1 MAYIGR
7 QTTQGSFTKLDDIQS
22 QFNGVQKTF
31 NLKSGGEPFSPGSE
45 NSLLVSIAGIIQ
57 EAGIVYTVDNDTITF
72 AEAPIP
78 AAEIFMHAMG
88 SRVNVGTPSAGTV
101 NASSLSASFGTYE
114 GTISATSFVGDGSQ
128 LSGLDTRPTITITGD
143 STFNGNV
150 SIGGTLTYEDVTN
163 VDAVGLITA
172 RSGLEVGSGITFSPD
187 GNAFHTGIVT
197 ATSLTTS
204 QGVDLT
210 GFLREN
216 VNIITGKLSDNQN
229 IDLANGMIHYFTTA
243 ETTTST
249 PNLRFDSSTTLD
261 SKMSIGETI
270 AVTIITSAS
279 SAGYSAQLTI
289 DGTSVTENWVAG
301 EVPTGGGLSGVDIY
315 SYTIIKIGSGNFTV
329 IANLTKTSS

>member
-7 QTTQGSFTKLDDIQS
+7 QTTQGSFIKLDDIQS

-72 AEAPIP
+72 ADAPIP

-101 NASSLSASFGTYE
+101 NASSLSASFGTYD
-114 GTISATSFVGDGSQ
+114 GTIGATSFVGDGSQ
-128 LSGLDTRPTITITGD
+128 LTLNAVPTITVTGN

-172 RSGLEVGSGITFSPD
+172 RSGIEVGSGITFSPD

-210 GFLREN
+210 GLLREN
-216 VNIITGKLSDNQN
+216 VNIVTGKLSDNQN
-229 IDLANGMIHYFTTA
+229 IDLANGMIHYFTTQ

-270 AVTIITSAS
+270 ALTIITTAGSA
-279 SAGYSAQLTI
+279 AYSAQLTI
-289 DGTSVTENWVAG
+289 DGTSITENWVAG
-301 EVPTGGGLSGVDIY
+301 EVPNSGGTSGVDIY
-315 SYTIIKIGSGNFTV
+315 SYTIIKIGNASFLV
-329 IANLTKTSS
+329 IANQTKTS

>member
-7 QTTQGSFTKLDDIQS
+7 QTTQGSFIKLDDIQS

-31 NLKSGGEPFSPGSE
+31 NLKSGGESFSPGSA

-57 EAGIVYTVDNDTITF
+57 EAGTSYTVDNATITF
-72 AEAPIP
+72 ADAPIP
-78 AAEIFMHAMG
+78 AAEIFMRAMG

-101 NASSLSASFGTYE
+101 NASSLSASFGTYD
-114 GTISATSFVGDGSQ
+114 GTIGATSFVGDGSQ
-128 LSGLDTRPTITITGD
+128 LTLNAVPTITVTGN

-172 RSGLEVGSGITFSPD
+172 RSGIEVGSGITFSPD

-210 GFLREN
+210 GLLREN
-216 VNIITGKLSDNQN
+216 VNIVTGKLSDNQN
-229 IDLANGMIHYFTTA
+229 IDLANGMIHYFTTQ

-270 AVTIITSAS
+270 AVTIITTA
-279 SAGYSAQLTI
+279 AGAAYSDQLTI
-289 DGTSVTENWVAG
+289 DGTSITENWIAG
-301 EVPTGGGLSGVDIY
+301 EVPTSGGNSGVDIY
-315 SYTIIKIGSGNFTV
+315 SYTIVKVGNASFLV
-329 IANLTKTSS
+329 IANVTKTS

>member
-7 QTTQGSFTKLDDIQS
+7 QTTQGSFIKLDDIQS

-289 DGTSVTENWVAG
+289 DGTSITENWVAG

>member
-31 NLKSGGEPFSPGSE
+31 NLKSGGQSFSPGSA

-72 AEAPIP
+72 ADAPIP

-128 LSGLDTRPTITITGD
+128 LTLNAVPTITVTGD

-270 AVTIITSAS
+270 AVTIITSAAA
-279 SAGYSAQLTI
+279 AGYSAQLTI
-289 DGTSVTENWVAG
+289 DGTSINENWVAG
-301 EVPTGGGLSGVDIY
+301 EVPTGGGISGVDIY
-315 SYTIIKIGSGNFTV
+315 SYTIVKVGNASFLV

>member
-7 QTTQGSFTKLDDIQS
+7 QTTQGSFIKLDDIQS

-72 AEAPIP
+72 ADAPIA

-101 NASSLSASFGTYE
+101 NASSLSASFGTYD
-114 GTISATSFVGDGSQ
+114 GTIGATSFVGDGSQ
-128 LSGLDTRPTITITGD
+128 LTLNAVPTITVTGN

-172 RSGLEVGSGITFSPD
+172 RSGIEVGSGITFSPD

-210 GFLREN
+210 GLLREN
-216 VNIITGKLSDNQN
+216 VNIVTGKLSDNQN
-229 IDLANGMIHYFTTA
+229 IDLANGMIHYFTTQ

-270 AVTIITSAS
+270 ALTIITTAGSA
-279 SAGYSAQLTI
+279 AYSAQLTI
-289 DGTSVTENWVAG
+289 DGTSITENWVAG
-301 EVPTGGGLSGVDIY
+301 EVPNSGGTSGVDIY
-315 SYTIIKIGSGNFTV
+315 SYTIIKIGNASFLV
-329 IANLTKTSS
+329 IANQTKTS

>member
-7 QTTQGSFTKLDDIQS
+7 QTTQGSFIKLDDIQS

-72 AEAPIP
+72 ADAPIP

-114 GTISATSFVGDGSQ
+114 GTIGATSFVGDGSQ
-128 LSGLDTRPTITITGD
+128 LTGLDTRPTITITGD

-197 ATSLTTS
+197 ATSVTTS

-210 GFLREN
+210 GLLREN
-216 VNIITGKLSDNQN
+216 VNIIAGKLSDNQN
-229 IDLANGMIHYFTTA
+229 IDLANGMIHYFTTQ

>member
-7 QTTQGSFTKLDDIQS
+7 QTTQGSFIKLDDIQS

-31 NLKSGGEPFSPGSE
+31 NLKSGGQPFSPGSA

-57 EAGIVYTVDNDTITF
+57 EAGTSYTVDNATITF
-72 AEAPIP
+72 ADAPIP

-101 NASSLSASFGTYE
+101 NASSLNASFGTYE
-114 GTISATSFVGDGSQ
+114 GTIGATSFVGDGSQ
-128 LSGLDTRPTITITGD
+128 LTLNAVPTITVTGN

-197 ATSLTTS
+197 ATSVTTS

-210 GFLREN
+210 GLLREN
-216 VNIITGKLSDNQN
+216 VNIVTGKLSDNQN

-261 SKMSIGETI
+261 SKMSTGETI
-270 AVTIITSAS
+270 ALTIITTAGS
-279 SAGYSAQLTI
+279 SAYSTQLTI
-289 DGTSVTENWVAG
+289 DGTSITENWVAG
-301 EVPTGGGLSGVDIY
+301 EVPTSGGTSGVDIY

-329 IANLTKTSS
+329 IANQTKTS

>member
-7 QTTQGSFTKLDDIQS
+7 QTTQGSFIKLDDIQS

-72 AEAPIP
+72 ADAPIP

-114 GTISATSFVGDGSQ
+114 GTIGATSFVGDGSQ
-128 LSGLDTRPTITITGD
+128 LTGLDTRPTITITGD

-210 GFLREN
+210 GFLKEN

-229 IDLANGMIHYFTTA
+229 IDLANGMIHYFTTQ

-270 AVTIITSAS
+270 AVTIITSAAA
-279 SAGYSAQLTI
+279 AGYSAQLTI
-289 DGTSVTENWVAG
+289 DGTSITENWVAG
-301 EVPTGGGLSGVDIY
+301 EVPNSGGTSGVDIY
-315 SYTIIKIGSGNFTV
+315 SYTIIKIGNASFLV
-329 IANLTKTSS
+329 IANQTKTS

>member
-7 QTTQGSFTKLDDIQS
+7 QTTQGSFIKLDDIQS

-31 NLKSGGEPFSPGSE
+31 NLKSGGQPFSPGSA

-57 EAGIVYTVDNDTITF
+57 EAGTSYTVDNATITF
-72 AEAPIP
+72 ADAPIP

-101 NASSLSASFGTYE
+101 NASSLNASFGTYE
-114 GTISATSFVGDGSQ
+114 GTIGATSFVGDGSQ
-128 LSGLDTRPTITITGD
+128 LTLNAVPTITVTGN

-197 ATSLTTS
+197 ATSVTTS

-210 GFLREN
+210 GLLREN
-216 VNIITGKLSDNQN
+216 VNIVTGKLSDNQN
-229 IDLANGMIHYFTTA
+229 IDLANGMIHYFTTQ

-261 SKMSIGETI
+261 SKMSTGETI
-270 AVTIITSAS
+270 ALTIITTAGS
-279 SAGYSAQLTI
+279 SAYSTQLTI
-289 DGTSVTENWVAG
+289 DGTSITENWVAG
-301 EVPTGGGLSGVDIY
+301 EVPTSGGTSGVDIY

-329 IANLTKTSS
+329 IANQTKTS

>member
-7 QTTQGSFTKLDDIQS
+7 QTTQGSFIKLDDIQS

-31 NLKSGGEPFSPGSE
+31 NLKSGGQPFSPGSAS
-45 NSLLVSIAGIIQ
+45 SLLVSIAGIIQ

-72 AEAPIP
+72 ADAPIA

-101 NASSLSASFGTYE
+101 NASSLSASFGTYD
-114 GTISATSFVGDGSQ
+114 GTIGATSFVGDGSQ
-128 LSGLDTRPTITITGD
+128 LTLNAVPTITVTGN

-172 RSGLEVGSGITFSPD
+172 RSGIEVGSGITFSPD

-210 GFLREN
+210 GLLREN
-216 VNIITGKLSDNQN
+216 VNIVTGKLSDNQN
-229 IDLANGMIHYFTTA
+229 IDLANGMIHYFTTQ

-270 AVTIITSAS
+270 ALTIITTAGSA
-279 SAGYSAQLTI
+279 AYSAQLTI
-289 DGTSVTENWVAG
+289 DGTSITENWVAG
-301 EVPTGGGLSGVDIY
+301 EVPNSGGTSGVDIY
-315 SYTIIKIGSGNFTV
+315 SYTIIKIGNASFLV
-329 IANLTKTSS
+329 IANQTKTS

>member
-7 QTTQGSFTKLDDIQS
+7 QTTQGSFIKLDDIQS

-72 AEAPIP
+72 ADAPIP

-101 NASSLSASFGTYE
+101 NASSLSASFGTYD
-114 GTISATSFVGDGSQ
+114 GTIGATSFVGDGSQ
-128 LSGLDTRPTITITGD
+128 LTLNAVPTITVTGN

-210 GFLREN
+210 GFLKEN

-270 AVTIITSAS
+270 ALTIITTAGSA
-279 SAGYSAQLTI
+279 AYSAQLTI
-289 DGTSVTENWVAG
+289 DGTSITENWVAG
-301 EVPTGGGLSGVDIY
+301 EVPNSGGTSGVDIY
-315 SYTIIKIGSGNFTV
+315 SYTIIKIGNASFLV
-329 IANLTKTSS
+329 IANQTKTS

>member
-210 GFLREN
+210 GLLKEN
-216 VNIITGKLSDNQN
+216 VNITAGKLSDNQN

-270 AVTIITSAS
+270 AVTIITSAAA
-279 SAGYSAQLTI
+279 AGYSAQLTI
-289 DGTSVTENWVAG
+289 DGTSITENWVAG

>member
-7 QTTQGSFTKLDDIQS
+7 QTTQGSFIKLDDIQS

-31 NLKSGGEPFSPGSE
+31 DLKSGGQPFSPGSA

-57 EAGIVYTVDNDTITF
+57 EAGTSYTVDNATITF
-72 AEAPIP
+72 ADAPIP

-101 NASSLSASFGTYE
+101 NASSLSASFGTYD
-114 GTISATSFVGDGSQ
+114 GTIGATSFVGDGSQ
-128 LSGLDTRPTITITGD
+128 LTLNAVPTITVTGD

-197 ATSLTTS
+197 ATSVTTS

-210 GFLREN
+210 GLLREN
-216 VNIITGKLSDNQN
+216 VNIIAGKLSDNQN
-229 IDLANGMIHYFTTA
+229 IDLTNGMIHYFTTQ

-270 AVTIITSAS
+270 ALTIITTAGSA
-279 SAGYSAQLTI
+279 AYSAQLTI
-289 DGTSVTENWVAG
+289 DGTSITENWVAG
-301 EVPTGGGLSGVDIY
+301 EVPNSGGTSGVDIY

-329 IANLTKTSS
+329 IANQTKTS

>member
-7 QTTQGSFTKLDDIQS
+7 QTTQGSFIKLDDIQS

-210 GFLREN
+210 GLLKEN
-216 VNIITGKLSDNQN
+216 VNITAGKLSDNQN

>member
-7 QTTQGSFTKLDDIQS
+7 QTTQGSFIKLDDIQS

-31 NLKSGGEPFSPGSE
+31 NLKSGGQPFSPGSAS
-45 NSLLVSIAGIIQ
+45 SLLVSIAGIIQ
-57 EAGIVYTVDNDTITF
+57 EAGTSYTVDNATITF
-72 AEAPIP
+72 ADAPIP

-101 NASSLSASFGTYE
+101 NASSLSASFGTYD
-114 GTISATSFVGDGSQ
+114 GTIGATSFVGDGSQ
-128 LSGLDTRPTITITGD
+128 LTLNAVPTITVTGN

-172 RSGLEVGSGITFSPD
+172 RSGIEVGSGITFSPD

-210 GFLREN
+210 GLLREN
-216 VNIITGKLSDNQN
+216 VNIVTGKLSDNQN
-229 IDLANGMIHYFTTA
+229 IDLANGMIHYFTTQ

-270 AVTIITSAS
+270 ALTIITTAGSA
-279 SAGYSAQLTI
+279 AYSAQLTI
-289 DGTSVTENWVAG
+289 DGTSITENWVAG
-301 EVPTGGGLSGVDIY
+301 EVPNSGGTSGVDIY
-315 SYTIIKIGSGNFTV
+315 SYTIIKIGNASFLV
-329 IANLTKTSS
+329 IANQTKTS

>member
-7 QTTQGSFTKLDDIQS
+7 QTTQGSFIKLDDIQS

-31 NLKSGGEPFSPGSE
+31 DLKSGGQSFSPGSAT
-45 NSLLVSIAGIIQ
+45 SLLVSIAGIIQ
-57 EAGIVYTVDNDTITF
+57 EAGISYTVDNDTITF
-72 AEAPIP
+72 TDAPIA

-101 NASSLSASFGTYE
+101 DASSFKSNFGTYS
-114 GTISATSFVGDGSQ
+114 GIISATSFAGDGSQ
-128 LSGLDTRPTITITGD
+128 LTLNAVPTITVTGD

-150 SIGGTLTYEDVTN
+150 SIGGTLSYEDVTN

-172 RSGLEVGSGITFSPD
+172 RSGIEVGSGITFSPD

-210 GFLREN
+210 GLLREN
-216 VNIITGKLSDNQN
+216 VNIVTGKLSDNQN

-243 ETTTST
+243 ETTIST

-261 SKMSIGETI
+261 SKMSVGETI
-270 AVTIITSAS
+270 AVTIITSAA

-289 DGTSVTENWVAG
+289 DGTSITENWVAG
-301 EVPTGGGLSGVDIY
+301 EVPTGGGISGVDIY
-315 SYTIIKIGSGNFTV
+315 SYTIVKVGNASFLV

>member
-31 NLKSGGEPFSPGSE
+31 NLKSGGESFSPGSA

-57 EAGIVYTVDNDTITF
+57 EAGISYTVDNDTITF
-72 AEAPIP
+72 ADAPIP

-128 LSGLDTRPTITITGD
+128 LTLNAVPTITVTGD
-143 STFNGNV
+143 SAFNGNV

-187 GNAFHTGIVT
+187 GDAFHTGIIT

-210 GFLREN
+210 GLLREN
-216 VNIITGKLSDNQN
+216 VNIVTGKLSDNQN
-229 IDLANGMIHYFTTA
+229 IDLANGMIHYFTTT

-261 SKMSIGETI
+261 SKMSVGETI
-270 AVTIITSAS
+270 AVTIITSAA

-289 DGTSVTENWVAG
+289 DGTSITENWVAG
-301 EVPTGGGLSGVDIY
+301 EVPTGGGISGVDIY
-315 SYTIIKIGSGNFTV
+315 SYTIVKVGNASFLV

>member
-7 QTTQGSFTKLDDIQS
+7 QTTQGSFIKLDDIQS

>member
-7 QTTQGSFTKLDDIQS
+7 QTTQGSFIKLDDIQS

-31 NLKSGGEPFSPGSE
+31 NLKSGGQPFSPGSAS
-45 NSLLVSIAGIIQ
+45 SLLVSIAGIIQ

-72 AEAPIP
+72 ADAPIP

-114 GTISATSFVGDGSQ
+114 GTIGATSFVGDGSQ
-128 LSGLDTRPTITITGD
+128 LTGLDTRPTITITGD

-204 QGVDLT
+204 QGIDLT
-210 GFLREN
+210 GFLKEN
-216 VNIITGKLSDNQN
+216 VNITAGKLSDNQN
-229 IDLANGMIHYFTTA
+229 IDLANGMIHYFTTS

-270 AVTIITSAS
+270 AVTIITSAAA
-279 SAGYSAQLTI
+279 AGYSAQLTI
-289 DGTSVTENWVAG
+289 DGTSITENWVAG